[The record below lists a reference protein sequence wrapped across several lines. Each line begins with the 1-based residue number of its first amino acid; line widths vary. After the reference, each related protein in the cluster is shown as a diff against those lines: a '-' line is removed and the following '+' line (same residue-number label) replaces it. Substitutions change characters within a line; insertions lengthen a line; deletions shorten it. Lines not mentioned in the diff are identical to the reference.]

1 MSIRVK
7 PSASQLNEL
16 EYRMRTSKCA
26 VERRR
31 CRILVLLADG
41 YSVDEVK
48 DLVGCVR
55 STVYTAI
62 YRFEDCGVVGMAD
75 GRSRREPRKVTPQIR
90 QALLEYLDTVPKDF
104 GWQRSSWTLELLA
117 LQLEHD
123 RKVKLTPSYVGIILR
138 QEKCRRG
145 RPRPGLRIPVAGRRK
160 ILEEIDE
167 LARQASPTD
176 EVFYVD
182 EADTDLNPRIGL
194 TYIKPG
200 TQPVVLTPGKN
211 VKYYIAGAL
220 NARTGS
226 LVYVHGPHKNSLLFT
241 DLLKTL
247 AQRYRRAN
255 RIHLIADNYIV
266 HKSGRTQKVLYQLGG
281 RVHIHFLPPYSPKA
295 NRIER
300 LWKQMHDHVTR
311 NHRHAT
317 MQSLWKD
324 VEAFLRN
331 AQPFPGTKVSTLRH
345 VA

>member
-1 MSIRVK
+1 MSIRRK
-7 PSASQLNEL
+7 PSVSQLIEL

-41 YSVDEVK
+41 HSVDEVK

-62 YRFEDCGVVGMAD
+62 YRFEDRGASGVLD
-75 GRSRREPRKVTPQIR
+75 GRSVREPRKVTPEVR
-90 QALLEYLDTVPKDF
+90 EALLGYLDAVPKDF
-104 GWQRSSWTLELLA
+104 GWQRSGWTLELLA

-123 RKVKLTPSYVGIILR
+123 HHARLTPSYVGTILR

-160 ILEEIDE
+160 ILGEIDE
-167 LARQASPTD
+167 LVRHASPSD

-182 EADTDLNPRIGL
+182 EADIDLNPRIGL

-211 VKYYIAGAL
+211 VKYYVAGAL

-226 LVYVHGPHKNSLLFT
+226 LLYAHGPQKNSLLFI
-241 DLLKTL
+241 DLQLL
-247 AQRYRRAN
+247 AHRYRRAS
-255 RIHLIADNYIV
+255 RLHLIADNYII
-266 HKSGRTQKVLYQLGG
+266 HKSGRTQNVLYHLGG
-281 RVHIHFLPPYSPKA
+281 RVCMHFLPPYSPKA

-311 NHRHAT
+311 NHRHPT
-317 MQSLWKD
+317 MQSLWND
-324 VEAFLRN
+324 VEGFLHDV
-331 AQPFPGTKVSTLRH
+331 QPFPGTKVSTLRA